1 MIDIDFDNYY
11 DVSFKRV
18 SDDDDKK
25 YLLIIIIINTRSK

>member
-11 DVSFKRV
+11 VSFKRV
-18 SDDDDKK
+18 SDDDKK